1 MIIAK
6 LFVRQT
12 KHELH
17 VPPIPEDIRKALK
30 DIDNHIKIKVVL
42 GMDANE
48 ILTSEK
54 PLLE

>member
-17 VPPIPEDIRKALK
+17 VPPIPEDVRKALK

-54 PLLE
+54 PMLE